1 MAWVEALQG
10 QIVALDTAP
19 LIYFIEDHPKYAGA
33 VGPFFESLASGNFQA
48 ITSVITLLEVLVH
61 PLRNNNPTLAA
72 RYRELLLH
80 TEGLSIMPLDS
91 EIAEES
97 ARLRAIHGIRTPDAV
112 QLATAAR
119 GSASFILTNDSN
131 LPALSGMQVLILD
144 QLL

>member
-1 MAWVEALQG
+1 MAWIEALQG

-19 LIYFIEDHPKYAGA
+19 LIYFIEDHPKYADA
-33 VGPFFESLASGNFQA
+33 VGPFFNSLASGDFQA

-72 RYRELLLH
+72 QYREILLH
-80 TEGLSIMPLDS
+80 TDGLSIDSLDQD
-91 EIAEES
+91 IAEEA
-97 ARLRAIHGIRTPDAV
+97 ARLRAIHGIRTPDAI
-112 QLATAAR
+112 QLATATK

-131 LPALSGMQVLILD
+131 LPAISGMQVLVLD